1 MKSVRSRLSEASAA
15 ARMLLGDSPRNCGCL
30 LTLVAMMTESLFR
43 RAAVHSPMIVS
54 DSPPAFPGTH
64 AEYESAVSMKLP
76 PPAT

>member
-1 MKSVRSRLSEASAA
+1 MWSVRSRASEASAA
-15 ARMLLGDSPRNCGCL
+15 ASTLPRDSPRNCGCL
-30 LTLVAMMTESLFR
+30 LTLVAMITESRLP

-54 DSPPAFPGTH
+54 DSPPACPGTH